1 VIIQQI
7 KKYKG
12 HLSEFGWIA
21 LGKGLSFAGMMFLVS
36 LLTKSL
42 TTYDYGILALG
53 LTFCNLANQVIMGSI
68 SQGIG
73 RYFSIV
79 LESGGYHSF
88 KHAAVKISGLASA
101 TLFLFGILS
110 AVFFFFEGQFN
121 LVNLVFALIILSV
134 MNGLNDIFN
143 SMQNIAR
150 NRMHMA
156 ITGAID
162 AWLKVLLVGVVLNYV
177 TASATEVILCYIAT
191 AALILLIQID
201 KWKKFHKSLVHD
213 DEPILNWE
221 KEIWRFS
228 LPASIWGIFVWFQ
241 QASDKWVL
249 QLFSNTNDVAQY
261 SVLYQVGYTPLI
273 IGIGLLVTMCT
284 PILYRKSKLNDDGSL
299 DTQDHK
305 IIVFLC
311 LLIFIV
317 TTAAFMLLWLF
328 NAQIMRAVAA
338 PAYYIS
344 STFLPWMALGAGFFA
359 FADVLYIK
367 MMGEIRVKEIL
378 VVKILASSIGVAY
391 NSLGAY
397 FFGLWGV
404 VAANVLF
411 GITYLVIIYAV
422 SLKIFS
428 YQNFLDK

>member
-1 VIIQQI
+1 MIIQQI

>member
-1 VIIQQI
+1 MIIHYL

-12 HLSEFGWIA
+12 FLSEISWIVA
-21 LGKGLSFAGMMFLVS
+21 GKGLSFAGMLFLVGV
-36 LLTKSL
+36 LTKSL
-42 TTYDYGILALG
+42 TTSDYAILALG

-79 LESGGYHSF
+79 LESGGYYSF
-88 KHAAVKISGLASA
+88 KHAAIKITGLASA
-101 TLFLFGILS
+101 SLFLIGILS
-110 AVFFFFEGQFN
+110 AILFFYQGQFN

-134 MNGLNDIFN
+134 INGLNDIFN
-143 SMQNIAR
+143 SMQNLAR
-150 NRMHMA
+150 NRMHVA
-156 ITGAID
+156 ITGVID
-162 AWLKVLLVGVVLNYV
+162 AWLKVLLVGMVLNYV

-191 AALILLIQID
+191 SAVILLVQID
-201 KWKKFHKSLVHD
+201 KWKKFHKSLAHD

-221 KEIWRFS
+221 KEIWKFS

-241 QASDKWVL
+241 QASDKWAL
-249 QLFSNTNDVAQY
+249 QFFSSTNDVAQY
-261 SVLYQVGYTPLI
+261 SVLYQIGYTPLI

-299 DTQDHK
+299 ETQDHK
-305 IIVFLC
+305 IVFFLG
-311 LLIFIV
+311 LLISIV
-317 TTAAFMLLWLF
+317 TSVAFILLWLF
-328 NAQIMRAVAA
+328 NAQIMRAITA

-344 STFLPWMALGAGFFA
+344 GPFLPWMALSAGFFA

-378 VVKILASSIGVAY
+378 GVKILASSIGVAL

-411 GITYLVIIYAV
+411 GIAYLVIIYGA
-422 SLKIFS
+422 SSKILS
-428 YQNFLDK
+428 HQNFLDK